1 MTECSKIAAFTTKQK
16 KIYHLRPCS
25 TKRSLCMDYRVGL
38 WQSKTLEAARTEE
51 RVYLKQ
57 QFRLFAIPSKEE
69 NTLLLLTKT
78 LHGQI
83 CFTLMFPQ
91 I

>member
-1 MTECSKIAAFTTKQK
+1 
-16 KIYHLRPCS
+16 
-25 TKRSLCMDYRVGL
+25 MDYRAEL
-38 WQSKTLEAARTEE
+38 WQSKTLKAARTKE

-57 QFRLFAIPSKEE
+57 QLGLFSTLSTEE
-69 NTLLLLTKT
+69 NTLPSLTET

-83 CFTLMFPQ
+83 CFTSMFPL

>member
-1 MTECSKIAAFTTKQK
+1 
-16 KIYHLRPCS
+16 
-25 TKRSLCMDYRVGL
+25 MDNRARL
-38 WQSKTLEAARTEE
+38 WQGKTLEAARTEG

-57 QFRLFAIPSKEE
+57 QSRLFSVLSKEE

-83 CFTLMFPQ
+83 
-91 I
+91 